1 MRAFVL
7 FLALLVALKIG
18 VQDSFYRAAT
28 TDALV
33 AAYRVR
39 AAQACAASA
48 SPAPTPADG
57 AAIDWSKGDEARVTI
72 GKPSVPVHFWQFDH
86 ELWDARYRQ
95 PFLVLSGGN
104 GLSCA
109 YDLLADTAEIV
120 RS

>member
-7 FLALLVALKIG
+7 FLALLVALKIW

-28 TDALV
+28 QDALV

-39 AAQACAASA
+39 ATQACAAS
-48 SPAPTPADG
+48 SSPVPAPADAG
-57 AAIDWSKGDEARVTI
+57 AIDWSKDDEVRVTI
-72 GKPSVPVHFWQFDH
+72 GKPSVAVHIWDIDN

-95 PFLVLSGGN
+95 PFLMLSSGTGYT
-104 GLSCA
+104 CA
-109 YDLLADTAEIV
+109 YDLLAGTAEII